1 VENPTRFSGQLS
13 RAATNSK
20 GLLVGFTT
28 AILWI
33 GAAADESPAEA
44 GQAGAPPPALYTDL
58 ADVPNPAW
66 DDLKKTLTIGQNSL
80 GPALGST
87 IRVNREVVEQG
98 PYAGREIPREISIHT
113 PTSSVI
119 RRPDFGTMTRWYQ
132 EDGHTQVFR
141 MFPGDDNVRNDRG
154 LAPRTEAFGGA
165 SWKRG
170 DGWHEWSG
178 RYTFVKVRGGAVFQI
193 KHNTTYWS
201 IQLNV
206 VPGED
211 GTFDFIFQRLHDP
224 DGKQVL
230 ARDVVGKSFE
240 VRVLDDGTRHRVYV
254 NGELRVDG
262 QFTDRKDSEQNGFR
276 WGFYSPKSAMDRD
289 IVIFVTGVYV
299 GQPLDPV
306 E

>member
-1 VENPTRFSGQLS
+1 M
-13 RAATNSK
+13 
-20 GLLVGFTT
+20 GLLVALAT
-28 AILWI
+28 AALSA
-33 GAAADESPAEA
+33 GAQADDAPAVA
-44 GQAGAPPPALYTDL
+44 GQAATRPPALYTDL
-58 ADVPNPAW
+58 ADVPNPPWEA
-66 DDLKKTLTIGQNSL
+66 LKQTLTVGQDSL

-87 IRVNREVVEQG
+87 IRVNRELVEQG
-98 PYAGREIPREISIHT
+98 PYAGREIPRGLNLHT

-119 RRPDFGTMTRWYQ
+119 KRADFGTMTRWYQ

-178 RYTFVKVRGGAVFQI
+178 RYTFLKVRGGAVFQI

-201 IQLNV
+201 MQLNV

-211 GTFDFIFQRLHDP
+211 GAFDFVFQRLHDR
-224 DGKQVL
+224 DGRQVL
-230 ARDVVGKSFE
+230 ARDVVGKSYD
-240 VRVLDDGTRHRVYV
+240 VRVLDDGTRHRVFV

-262 QFTDRKDSEQNGFR
+262 QFADRKDSEKNSFR
-276 WGFYSPKSAMDRD
+276 WGFYSPRSAMDRD
-289 IVIFVTGVYV
+289 ILIFVTGVYV
-299 GQPLDPV
+299 GQALNTVD
-306 E
+306 